1 MLCIKSQFLNKYLNK
16 RVFNLNLL
24 NNTIRRLICIIIK
37 FSNYINLIIIVI
49 NHSNN
54 EYILKF
60 KILKLRILNFKL
72 SQGIHFSNNSV
83 HVRLHLP

>member
-49 NHSNN
+49 NHANN

-60 KILKLRILNFKL
+60 KILKLRILIIKILKF
-72 SQGIHFSNNSV
+72 
-83 HVRLHLP
+83 